1 MSEQIQALYSVLN
14 IRLAR
19 VSAIGIF
26 MVALLFLPTVLW
38 ASDVEK
44 WSEGACWISKSQM
57 NNDEDSVSLYS
68 LASFNDQVATQ
79 FTSFQLESVL
89 LEKNKT
95 KNRFNKSHFTSQIV
109 NFHCGAYG
117 HSVILTMKS
126 TDEDGPG
133 YCAWMYF
140 KDGEWLIRSFGGL
153 HGNEEPSKK
162 CHGFKRGNLVLYV
175 KPGND
180 QQTVRDHLQKEF
192 DREILAIH
200 KIGQSA
206 LKVELKEDFLDLEKS
221 VRERMTKHS
230 LVGPLIDV
238 DFNWYSHS
246 VGEFKE

>member
-1 MSEQIQALYSVLN
+1 MSRQVQALYSVLN
-14 IRLAR
+14 IRLVR
-19 VSAIGIF
+19 VSAICFF
-26 MVALLFLPTVLW
+26 MATLLLLPMKLR

-44 WSEGACWISKSQM
+44 WSEGACWISKTHM
-57 NNDEDSVSLYS
+57 NNDEDSIPLYS

-95 KNRFNKSHFTSQIV
+95 KNRFNKSQFTSQIV

-126 TDEDGPG
+126 TEEEGPG
-133 YCAWMYF
+133 FCAWMYF

-153 HGNEEPSKK
+153 YGNEELSKK
-162 CHGFKRGNLVLYV
+162 CHGFKRGNLVLYI
-175 KPGND
+175 KPGID
-180 QQTVRDHLQKEF
+180 QQTVREHLQKEF

-206 LKVELKEDFLDLEKS
+206 LKIELKEDFLDLEKS